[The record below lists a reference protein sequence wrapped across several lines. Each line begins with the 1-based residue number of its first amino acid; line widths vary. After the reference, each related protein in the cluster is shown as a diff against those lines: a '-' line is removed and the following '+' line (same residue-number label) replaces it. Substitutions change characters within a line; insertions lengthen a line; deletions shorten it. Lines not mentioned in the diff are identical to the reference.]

1 MKHLTAT
8 CTSTP
13 DGYRIRVLDEDY
25 GVYLVHLFFDWDSFR
40 PASAGHRLIEHGYMI
55 RPDARTPNAVNGWR
69 EVPGQPE
76 TWSVPVMPTNG
87 GTPET
92 HPMITE
98 RLVEAVS
105 HWMEGRHDQAQEVL
119 ADLARNGTPS
129 LMYGVATGLAVM
141 AKAAL
146 AKTQGL
152 DADTASWIILTSDG
166 SSPEDI
172 LPQPHLFAAR
182 FITAFANGDT
192 ATTLALY
199 GAAFTAPDPELFSH
213 CLEMLLAATGE
224 AVRAATPG
232 ADR

>member
-1 MKHLTAT
+1 MKHLTAI
-8 CTSTP
+8 CTGTP
-13 DGYRIRVLDEDY
+13 DGYRIRVLDEDH

-55 RPDARTPNAVNGWR
+55 RPDARTPDAVNGWR
-69 EVPGQPE
+69 EVPGQHG

-87 GTPET
+87 GAPAT
-92 HPMITE
+92 HPMVSD
-98 RLVEAVS
+98 RLVEAVA
-105 HWMEGRHDQAQEVL
+105 HWTEGRHDEAQEIL
-119 ADLARNGTPS
+119 ADLARNGTPA

-146 AKTQGL
+146 AKMQGL
-152 DADTASWIILTSDG
+152 DADTAFWIILTSDG
-166 SSPEDI
+166 SRPEDI
-172 LPQPHLFAAR
+172 VPQPHLFAAR

-192 ATTLALY
+192 AMTLALY
-199 GAAFTAPDPELFSH
+199 GAAFTAPDPELFSR

>member
-1 MKHLTAT
+1 MKHLTAI
-8 CTSTP
+8 CTGTP
-13 DGYRIRVLDEDY
+13 DGYRIRVLDEDH

-55 RPDARTPNAVNGWR
+55 RPDARTPDAVNGWS
-69 EVPGQPE
+69 EVPGQPG

-87 GTPET
+87 GAPAT
-92 HPMITE
+92 HPMVSD
-98 RLVEAVS
+98 RLVEAVA
-105 HWMEGRHDQAQEVL
+105 HWTEGRHDEAQEIL
-119 ADLARNGTPS
+119 ADLARNGTPA

-146 AKTQGL
+146 AKMQGL
-152 DADTASWIILTSDG
+152 DADTAFWIILTSDG
-166 SSPEDI
+166 SHPEDI
-172 LPQPHLFAAR
+172 VPQPHLFAAR

-192 ATTLALY
+192 AMTLALY
-199 GAAFTAPDPELFSH
+199 GAAFTAPDPELFSR

>member
-1 MKHLTAT
+1 MKHLTAI
-8 CTSTP
+8 CTGTP
-13 DGYRIRVLDEDY
+13 DGYRIRVLDEDH

-55 RPDARTPNAVNGWR
+55 RPDARTPDAVNGWR
-69 EVPGQPE
+69 GVPGQPA
-76 TWSVPVMPTNG
+76 TWSVPVIPTNEG
-87 GTPET
+87 APET
-92 HPMITE
+92 PPTVAE
-98 RLVEAVS
+98 RLAEAVS
-105 HWMEGRHDQAQEVL
+105 HWTEGRHDQAQDIL

-146 AKTQGL
+146 AKLQGL
-152 DADTASWIILTSDG
+152 DADTAFWIILTSDG
-166 SSPEDI
+166 SRPEDI
-172 LPQPHLFAAR
+172 VPQPHLFAAR
-182 FITAFANGDT
+182 FITAFANGDS

>member
-1 MKHLTAT
+1 MKHLTAI
-8 CTSTP
+8 CTGAP
-13 DGYRIRVLDEDY
+13 DGYRIRVLDEDHD
-25 GVYLVHLFFDWDSFR
+25 VYLVHLFFDWDSFR

-55 RPDARTPNAVNGWR
+55 RPDARTPDAVNGWR
-69 EVPGQPE
+69 EVPGQPG
-76 TWSVPVMPTNG
+76 TWSVPVIPTNG
-87 GTPET
+87 GTPDT
-92 HPMITE
+92 QTMVTE
-98 RLVEAVS
+98 RLVEAVC
-105 HWMEGRHDQAQEVL
+105 HWTEGRHDQAQEVL

-129 LMYGVATGLAVM
+129 LLYGVATGLAVM

-146 AKTQGL
+146 AKMQGL

-166 SSPEDI
+166 SRPEDI

-182 FITAFANGDT
+182 FITASANGDT

-224 AVRAATPG
+224 AVRAANPG

>member
-1 MKHLTAT
+1 MKQLTAI
-8 CTSTP
+8 CTGTP
-13 DGYRIRVLDEDY
+13 DGYRIRVLAEDHDD
-25 GVYLVHLFFDWDSFR
+25 GLVELIFGWDSFR
-40 PASAGHRLIEHGYMI
+40 LASAGHRLIEHGYMI
-55 RPDARTPNAVNGWR
+55 RPDARAPDAVNGWR
-69 EVPGQPE
+69 EVSGQPG
-76 TWSVPVMPTNG
+76 TWYVPVMSTHG
-87 GTPET
+87 GTPVT
-92 HPMITE
+92 HPMVAE

-105 HWMEGRHDQAQEVL
+105 HWTEGRHDEAQEVL

-146 AKTQGL
+146 AKMQGL

-166 SSPEDI
+166 SRPEDI
-172 LPQPHLFAAR
+172 VPQPHLFAAR

-192 ATTLALY
+192 AATLALY

>member
-1 MKHLTAT
+1 VKHLTAT
-8 CTSTP
+8 CTGTP
-13 DGYRIRVLDEDY
+13 DGYRIRVLAEDHE
-25 GVYLVHLFFDWDSFR
+25 GDLVDLFFDWDSFR

-55 RPDARTPNAVNGWR
+55 RPDARTPEAVNGWR
-69 EVPGQPE
+69 EAPGQPG
-76 TWSVPVMPTNG
+76 TWSVPVIPTNG
-87 GTPET
+87 NTPDT
-92 HPMITE
+92 QTMVTE

-105 HWMEGRHDQAQEVL
+105 HWTEGRHDQAQEVL

-129 LMYGVATGLAVM
+129 LLYGVATGLAVM

-146 AKTQGL
+146 AKMQGL

-166 SSPEDI
+166 SRPEDI
-172 LPQPHLFAAR
+172 LPQSHLFAAR

-199 GAAFTAPDPELFSH
+199 GAAFTAPDPELLSH
-213 CLEMLLAATGE
+213 CLEMLLATTGE

>member
-1 MKHLTAT
+1 MKHLTAI
-8 CTSTP
+8 CTGTP
-13 DGYRIRVLDEDY
+13 DGFRIRVLDEDH
-25 GVYLVHLFFDWDSFR
+25 GVYLVHLFLDWGSFR
-40 PASAGHRLIEHGYMI
+40 PASAGHRLVEHGYMI
-55 RPDARTPNAVNGWR
+55 RPDARTPETVNGWR
-69 EVPGQPE
+69 EVAGQPA

-87 GTPET
+87 GAPET
-92 HPMITE
+92 LPTVAE

-105 HWMEGRHDQAQEVL
+105 HWTEGRHDQAQEIL

-146 AKTQGL
+146 AKMQGL
-152 DADTASWIILTSDG
+152 DADTAFWIILTSDG
-166 SSPEDI
+166 SRPEDI
-172 LPQPHLFAAR
+172 VPQPYLFAAR

>member
-1 MKHLTAT
+1 MKHLTAI
-8 CTSTP
+8 CTGTP
-13 DGYRIRVLDEDY
+13 DGYRIRVLAEDHD
-25 GVYLVHLFFDWDSFR
+25 GDLVDLVFGWDSFR

-55 RPDARTPNAVNGWR
+55 RPDARTPDTVNGWR
-69 EVPGQPE
+69 EVPGQPG

-87 GTPET
+87 GAPVA
-92 HPMITE
+92 HPMVSDH
-98 RLVEAVS
+98 LVEAVT
-105 HWMEGRHDQAQEVL
+105 HWTEGRHDEAQEIL
-119 ADLARNGTPS
+119 AELARNGTPS

-146 AKTQGL
+146 AKMQGL
-152 DADTASWIILTSDG
+152 DADTAFWIILTSDG
-166 SSPEDI
+166 SRPEDI
-172 LPQPHLFAAR
+172 VPQPHLFAAR
-182 FITAFANGDT
+182 FITAFAKGDT

-213 CLEMLLAATGE
+213 FLEMLLAATGE

>member
-1 MKHLTAT
+1 MKHLTAI
-8 CTSTP
+8 CTGTP
-13 DGYRIRVLDEDY
+13 DGYRIRVLDEDH

-55 RPDARTPNAVNGWR
+55 RPDARTPDAVNGWR
-69 EVPGQPE
+69 EVPGQPG

-87 GTPET
+87 GAPAT
-92 HPMITE
+92 HPMVSD
-98 RLVEAVS
+98 RLVESVA
-105 HWMEGRHDQAQEVL
+105 HWTEGRHDEAQEIL
-119 ADLARNGTPS
+119 ADLARNGTPA

-146 AKTQGL
+146 AKMQGL
-152 DADTASWIILTSDG
+152 DADTAFWIILTSDG
-166 SSPEDI
+166 SRPEDI
-172 LPQPHLFAAR
+172 VPQPHLFAAR

-192 ATTLALY
+192 AMTLALY
-199 GAAFTAPDPELFSH
+199 GAAFTAPDPELFSR